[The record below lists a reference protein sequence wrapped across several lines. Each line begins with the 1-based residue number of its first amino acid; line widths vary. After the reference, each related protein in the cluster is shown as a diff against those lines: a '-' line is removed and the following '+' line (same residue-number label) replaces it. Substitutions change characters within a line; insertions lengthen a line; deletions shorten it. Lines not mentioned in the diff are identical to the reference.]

1 MTKYRTL
8 DHIVLPIITWDP
20 DRPAERINDHIL
32 MAYATSNAYVV
43 TGDEGDVIIN
53 TTASAQAPH
62 ARRNLEALL
71 GRPLKPAKIIFT
83 QSHPDHIGGWQ
94 TFADPGSEI
103 IGQQMFRQIC
113 KERKMLGG
121 FFTPRNRNVLSA
133 MMPPDKP
140 DLAWFDTPDP
150 EPLSTFDDHMEFTVS
165 GRRYQLISLPSG
177 ETLDG
182 LGLWIPDEKILF
194 TGNWA
199 GAIYGALPN
208 FYTARGDR
216 DRSIPRWLRDCDRVL
231 ALEPE
236 LLITG
241 HERPIEGAAHIRE
254 TLGKVRDAVQYIHDQ
269 TVAGMVSGVAL
280 PEIQAKLKL
289 PEHLTPR
296 DGRCPP
302 HWIAR
307 SVWEEYSGWFRQER
321 TSELYPTPPSAIW
334 PELASM
340 AGGASALIDKARS
353 HLSSGD
359 PQKALHFVEIAV
371 AAEPKSRL
379 VREAELEILNALADG
394 TQGRI
399 FDLLGWL
406 EGRITDAQAVLDGK
420 QEQE

>member
-1 MTKYRTL
+1 VTKYRTL
-8 DHIVLPIITWDP
+8 DHIVLPIITWDTE
-20 DRPAERINDHIL
+20 RPAERINDHIL
-32 MAYATSNAYVV
+32 MVFATSNAYVV
-43 TGDEGDVIIN
+43 TGDDGDVVIN
-53 TTASAQAPH
+53 TTTSAQALQ
-62 ARRNLEALL
+62 ARRNFEALL
-71 GRPLKPAKIIFT
+71 GRPLKPSKIIFT

-94 TFADPGSEI
+94 TFADAGAEM

-113 KERKMLGG
+113 NERNMLGG
-121 FFTPRNRNVLSA
+121 YFTQRNRNVLSA
-133 MMPPDKP
+133 MMPTDKP
-140 DLAWFDTPDP
+140 DLAWFATPDP
-150 EPLSTFDDHMEFTVS
+150 EPLTTFADTTEFTVS
-165 GRRYQLISLPSG
+165 GRRYRLISLPSG

-182 LGLWIPDEKILF
+182 LGVWMPDEKTLF

-216 DRSIPRWLRDCDRVL
+216 DRSIPRWLSDCDRLL

-254 TLGKVRDAVQYIHDQ
+254 TLGKVRNAVQYIHDE
-269 TVAGMVSGVAL
+269 TVRGMVSGITL
-280 PEIQAKLKL
+280 PEIQAKLAL
-289 PEHLTPR
+289 PDHLTPR
-296 DGRCPP
+296 DGRCKP

-340 AGGASALIDKARS
+340 AGGAAALVDKARS
-353 HLSSGD
+353 YLKAGD
-359 PQKALHFVEIAV
+359 AEKALHFVEIAF
-371 AAEPKSRL
+371 AAEPDNRG
-379 VREAELEILNALADG
+379 VREAELEVLNALADE
-394 TQGRI
+394 TEGRV

-406 EGRITDAQAVLDGK
+406 EGRITNAQSALNK
-420 QEQE
+420 TQK

>member
-62 ARRNLEALL
+62 TRRNLEALL

-94 TFADPGSEI
+94 TFADPGSEM

-113 KERKMLGG
+113 KERKMLSG

-150 EPLSTFDDHMEFTVS
+150 EPLTTFDDHMEFTVS

-182 LGLWIPDEKILF
+182 LGVWIPDEKTLF

-269 TVAGMVSGVAL
+269 TVAGMVSGVTL